1 MRLVMTEGAT
11 PSSRAAAEKLATL
24 ATSMKA
30 LMFCKVF
37 RVSYLKTRK
46 LFANFDTFS
55 RYRYLFIITH
65 SLKMGFCDNRSMF
78 VATLM

>member
-11 PSSRAAAEKLATL
+11 PSSRAAAEKLASL
-24 ATSMKA
+24 ATWMKA
-30 LMFCKVF
+30 LMFCRVF

-55 RYRYLFIITH
+55 CY
-65 SLKMGFCDNRSMF
+65 
-78 VATLM
+78 